1 MALSR
6 ATGNVRK
13 PEYLSKAA
21 KSRRTSLDTQQDK
34 GRQPALAQCLW
45 TKHLL
50 TLSPSARIKDLP
62 PREHSTPDEET
73 ATKGDASG

>member
-6 ATGNVRK
+6 ATGNVWE

-21 KSRRTSLDTQQDK
+21 KSRRTGLDTQQDE
-34 GRQPALAQCLW
+34 GRQPAPAQCLW

-50 TLSPSARIKDLP
+50 TLSPSAQITDLP

-73 ATKGDASG
+73 AAQGDAGG